1 MPQDPTGDRD
11 MKIKMMMYQ
20 DSMDDWY
27 NGEFRKCVRNVNLYR
42 AVALKLNAVQETH
55 LEIRDL

>member
-1 MPQDPTGDRD
+1 

-42 AVALKLNAVQETH
+42 AVALKLNKVQETH